1 MSFVETNFVA
11 QDMNRFLR
19 SLYPEPKKIHNEAWE
34 YYDTMDPYQNR
45 LKAFKCGS
53 FRLFGPQNQRL
64 EPRFWH
70 KIIEPGWTIEL
81 RFVHDKLNV
90 SERSQTEFEKK
101 KRQLELSKAW
111 FELQK
116 QEIDLSRKAQ
126 RMTAEHETKRF
137 KEWDDSRRNEEKFAL
152 RTTMEHPSL
161 YIQHTTNDRNV
172 PAARYQ
178 YPTVIT
184 DSKWSGLRKAL
195 SRMSKRT
202 PGRKSKSSRSTIEPF
217 ELSSC
222 YWVSQEGLP
231 VDLPVEDLPVE
242 DLSVVDLN
250 LEDLSV
256 EDLTVEDLR
265 VKDQRQRAAT
275 A

>member
-1 MSFVETNFVA
+1 MLCRVLKTNFVA

-19 SLYPEPKKIHNEAWE
+19 SLYPEPKKITNEAWE

-101 KRQLELSKAW
+101 KRQLELGKAW

-126 RMTAEHETKRF
+126 RMTAEHETERF
-137 KEWDDSRRNEEKFAL
+137 KEWDESSRRNEERYA
-152 RTTMEHPSL
+152 RRATVDHPAL
-161 YIQHTTNDRNV
+161 YIEHRKNDRGV
-172 PAARYQ
+172 PAERYQ

-184 DSKWSGLRKAL
+184 NSKWSGLKKAL
-195 SRMSKRT
+195 SRMSRRT
-202 PGRKSKSSRSTIEPF
+202 TGRKSKSSRSAVEPF
-217 ELSSC
+217 DLSNGH
-222 YWVSQEGLP
+222 WISQEALP
-231 VDLPVEDLPVE
+231 VDDLPVEDLPVE
-242 DLSVVDLN
+242 DLH
-250 LEDLSV
+250 LEDLVV
-256 EDLTVEDLR
+256 EDLPVTNQL
-265 VKDQRQRAAT
+265 QRAVT

>member
-1 MSFVETNFVA
+1 
-11 QDMNRFLR
+11 MNRFLG
-19 SLYPEPKKIHNEAWE
+19 SLYPEPKKITNEAWE

-90 SERSQTEFEKK
+90 SERSQTEFVKK

-116 QEIDLSRKAQ
+116 QEIDLSKKAQ
-126 RMTAEHETKRF
+126 RMTAEHETERF
-137 KEWDDSRRNEEKFAL
+137 KEWDESSRRNEERYARRATVDHPAL
-152 RTTMEHPSL
+152 YVEHRK
-161 YIQHTTNDRNV
+161 NDRIV
-172 PAARYQ
+172 PATRYL
-178 YPTVIT
+178 YPPVIT
-184 DSKWSGLRKAL
+184 NSKWSGLKKAL
-195 SRMSKRT
+195 LRISTISKHT
-202 PGRKSKSSRSTIEPF
+202 TGRKSKSSRSAVEPF
-217 ELSSC
+217 DLSNGN
-222 YWVSQEGLP
+222 WVSQEA
-231 VDLPVEDLPVE
+231 LPVEDLPVE
-242 DLSVVDLN
+242 DPH
-250 LEDLSV
+250 LEDLAV
-256 EDLTVEDLR
+256 EDLPVTNQL
-265 VKDQRQRAAT
+265 QRAVT